1 MDNLGQKARAK
12 YSVNGKTVAVPGA
25 EPTARELLVAAR
37 LKPPSEHLL
46 ISISDGRTRLC
57 PHEDS
62 LPEGVERYRAF
73 ESDRVFSFT
82 VDEISQVWGSATATV
97 EELLDIFQIAPDHE
111 LVLERD
117 GEPDIVLTAEGEV
130 EFGPDGVEDLV
141 TRRRRPD
148 KITVSVHTTGGVF
161 PSEGVLRVE
170 ADTKVAD
177 ILRRAAKKLKLPD
190 TTGWMVSA
198 DGRDIID
205 VERSFAQNGL
215 TGDIV
220 ITWNAPEGG
229 GGHA

>member
-1 MDNLGQKARAK
+1 MDNLGQKAREK
-12 YSVNGKTVAVPGA
+12 YSVNGKTVAVPAA
-25 EPTARELLVAAR
+25 EPTARELLLAAGF
-37 LKPPSEHLL
+37 KPPSEHLL
-46 ISISDGRTRLC
+46 ISVSDGRTRLC
-57 PHEDS
+57 PHEDP
-62 LPEGVERYRAF
+62 LPEGGERYRAF
-73 ESDRVFSFT
+73 ESDRAFAFT

-97 EELLDIFQIAPDHE
+97 EELLDIFEIDPDRE

-117 GEPDIVLTAEGEV
+117 GEPDILLNADGEV

-148 KITVSVHTTGGVF
+148 KITVSVHTTAGVF
-161 PSEGVLRVE
+161 PAEGVLRVD

-177 ILRRAAKKLKLPD
+177 VLRRAAKKLKLSE
-190 TTGWMVSA
+190 TTGWVVSA
-198 DGRDIID
+198 DGRDID
-205 VERSFAQNGL
+205 VERSFGQIGL